1 MEILKFL
8 FIYALL
14 TISILGYG
22 LVFSNKFT
30 KYNNFQNNYVSIG
43 YVGLFGIF
51 FSIIISYLSNFFLPH
66 NNLHNLSFILI
77 GIIFFFIF
85 LKKTNKKFI
94 SSYFIFSYLI
104 SLFAIFYFKSHDD
117 FSYYHLS
124 LINNITENR
133 IEFGISHFDIAFNH
147 LSSLFYF
154 HSLFKTDLTGDYFY
168 QIGQL
173 SIVIFVNTILLE
185 NILKKK
191 LVKRLDITFFL
202 RIFLLILINVFFYRL
217 SEHGTDRSAQI
228 LFFLAFIL
236 IINLIEEDKI
246 KKDNFELLII
256 IFALIISIKSF
267 YILYS
272 VLFLV
277 TYLRFFKLEGT
288 LKIFL
293 VFPVA
298 YFGLLIISSMVIT
311 NIAASGCLLYPVSFT
326 CFESFFWGYG
336 KDQVVS
342 AMQWYEIW
350 SKAGATPNFRVEDFD
365 EYLRNFN
372 WISNWVDKY
381 FFNKF
386 FDFFLGVIFSII
398 ILFIC
403 FWPKKINFKSFKKY
417 LFVYLILVLLLLEWF
432 WNHPALRYGGFV
444 LVFLI
449 MTFPFAVLFSKQNFI
464 YKKKHL
470 QIKLIL
476 LIIFIVFCG
485 RNINRLIN
493 EHDIYN
499 YNLLKNPN
507 YLIDSNFYT
516 MKNAK
521 KKLFKVSKNC
531 NKDNSLGNIKC
542 KKILKYNFYYKSKI
556 N

>member
-1 MEILKFL
+1 MEPLKFL
-8 FIYALL
+8 ITYFLL

-22 LVFSNKFT
+22 LFFSKKFT
-30 KYNNFQNNYVSIG
+30 RYNRFQNNNISIG
-43 YVGLFGIF
+43 YIGLFGIF
-51 FSIIISYLSNFFLPH
+51 FSIIISYLSNFFSPH

-77 GIIFFFIF
+77 GIVFFLIF
-85 LKKTNKKFI
+85 LKKTNKKFV
-94 SSYFIFSYLI
+94 SGYFIFSYLI
-104 SLFAIFYFKSHDD
+104 SFFAIFYFKSHDD

-124 LINNITENR
+124 LINNITENK

-147 LSSLFYF
+147 VSSLFYF
-154 HSLFKTDLTGDYFY
+154 HSLFKTDLTGNYFY

-185 NILKKK
+185 NIFKKK
-191 LVKRLDITFFL
+191 LIKPLDITFFL
-202 RIFLLILINVFFYRL
+202 SIFLLILINIFFYRL

-236 IINLIEEDKI
+236 IVNLIGENKI
-246 KKDNFELLII
+246 KKNIFELLII

-272 VLFLV
+272 ILFLV
-277 TYLRFFKLEGT
+277 IYFRFFKFKET
-288 LKIFL
+288 LKIFS
-293 VFPVA
+293 VFPIT
-298 YFGLLIISSMVIT
+298 YFGLLIICLTVVT

-336 KDQVVS
+336 KDQVVG

-350 SKAGATPNFRVEDFD
+350 SKAGATPNFRVDDFE
-365 EYLRNFN
+365 EYLKNFN
-372 WISNWVDKY
+372 WVSNWLDKY

-398 ILFIC
+398 ILFIF
-403 FWPKKINFKSFKKY
+403 FWPKKINFKGFKKY
-417 LFVYLILVLLLLEWF
+417 LFVYLILALLLIEWF
-432 WNHPALRYGGFV
+432 WNHPSLRYGGFV

-449 MTFPFAVLFSKQNFI
+449 MTFPIAVLFSRQNFI

-476 LIIFIVFCG
+476 LIIFIVFSG
-485 RNINRLIN
+485 RNINRLVN
-493 EHDIYN
+493 EYNIYD
-499 YNLLKNPN
+499 YNILKNPN

-521 KKLFKVSKNC
+521 KRLFKIPKNC
-531 NKDNSLGNIKC
+531 NKNNSLENIKC
-542 KKILKYNFYYKSKI
+542 KKFLKYNFYYKSI

>member
-1 MEILKFL
+1 MELIKFL

-22 LVFSNKFT
+22 LFFSTKIT
-30 KYNNFQNNYVSIG
+30 KYNNFQNNDISIG

-66 NNLHNLSFILI
+66 NNFHNLSFILI

-85 LKKTNKKFI
+85 LKRTNKKFI
-94 SSYFIFSYLI
+94 SSYFVFSYLV

-147 LSSLFYF
+147 VSSLFYF

-168 QIGQL
+168 QVGQL
-173 SIVIFVNTILLE
+173 SIIIFVNTILLE

-191 LVKRLDITFFL
+191 LVKPLDITFFL
-202 RIFLLILINVFFYRL
+202 SIFLLILINVFFYRL

-236 IINLIEEDKI
+236 IINLIKENKI
-246 KKDNFELLII
+246 KKNYFELLII

-272 VLFLV
+272 ALFLV
-277 TYLRFFKLEGT
+277 IYFRFFKLKDT
-288 LKIFL
+288 LKIFS
-293 VFPVA
+293 VFPVV
-298 YFGLLIISSMVIT
+298 YYGLLIIGLMIIT
-311 NIAASGCLLYPVSFT
+311 NIAASGCLLYPVTFT

-336 KDQVVS
+336 KDQVVG
-342 AMQWYEIW
+342 AMEWYEIW
-350 SKAGATPNFRVEDFD
+350 SKAGATPNYRVDNFE
-365 EYLRNFN
+365 EYLKNFN
-372 WISNWVDKY
+372 WVSNWIDKY

-398 ILFIC
+398 ILLIS
-403 FWPKKINFKSFKKY
+403 FWPKKINLKSFNKY
-417 LFVYLILVLLLLEWF
+417 FFVYLILILLLVEWF

-464 YKKKHL
+464 YKKKYL

-476 LIIFIVFCG
+476 LIIFIVFSG

-493 EHDIYN
+493 EHNIYN
-499 YNLLKNPN
+499 YNFLKNPN

-516 MKNAK
+516 MKNTK
-521 KKLFKVSKNC
+521 KKLFKFPKDC
-531 NKDNSLGNIKC
+531 NKNNSLDNIKC
-542 KKILKYNFYYKSKI
+542 RKILKYNFYYKSS

>member
-1 MEILKFL
+1 MELIKFL

-22 LVFSNKFT
+22 LFFSTKLT
-30 KYNNFQNNYVSIG
+30 KYNNFQNNDISIG

-66 NNLHNLSFILI
+66 NNFHNLSFILI

-85 LKKTNKKFI
+85 LKRTNKKFI
-94 SSYFIFSYLI
+94 SSYFVFSYLV

-147 LSSLFYF
+147 VSSLFYF

-168 QIGQL
+168 QVGQL
-173 SIVIFVNTILLE
+173 SIIIFVNTILLE

-191 LVKRLDITFFL
+191 LVKPLDITFFL
-202 RIFLLILINVFFYRL
+202 SIFLLILINVFFYRL

-236 IINLIEEDKI
+236 IINLIKENKI
-246 KKDNFELLII
+246 KKNYFELLII

-272 VLFLV
+272 ALFLV
-277 TYLRFFKLEGT
+277 IYFRFFKLKDT
-288 LKIFL
+288 LKIFS
-293 VFPVA
+293 VFPVV
-298 YFGLLIISSMVIT
+298 YYGLLIIGLMIIT
-311 NIAASGCLLYPVSFT
+311 NIAASGCMLYPVTFT

-336 KDQVVS
+336 KDQVVG
-342 AMQWYEIW
+342 AMEWYEIW
-350 SKAGATPNFRVEDFD
+350 SKAGATPNYRVDNFE
-365 EYLRNFN
+365 EYLKNFN
-372 WISNWVDKY
+372 WVSNWIDKY

-398 ILFIC
+398 ILLIS
-403 FWPKKINFKSFKKY
+403 FWPKKINLKSFNKY
-417 LFVYLILVLLLLEWF
+417 FFVYLILILLLVEWF

-464 YKKKHL
+464 YKKKYL

-476 LIIFIVFCG
+476 LIIFIVFSG

-493 EHDIYN
+493 EHNIYN
-499 YNLLKNPN
+499 YNFLKNPN

-516 MKNAK
+516 MKNTK
-521 KKLFKVSKNC
+521 KKLFKFPKDC
-531 NKDNSLGNIKC
+531 NKNNSLDNIKC
-542 KKILKYNFYYKSKI
+542 RKILKYNFYYKSS

>member
-449 MTFPFAVLFSKQNFI
+449 MTFPFAVL
-464 YKKKHL
+464 
-470 QIKLIL
+470 
-476 LIIFIVFCG
+476 C
-485 RNINRLIN
+485 
-493 EHDIYN
+493 
-499 YNLLKNPN
+499 
-507 YLIDSNFYT
+507 
-516 MKNAK
+516 
-521 KKLFKVSKNC
+521 
-531 NKDNSLGNIKC
+531 
-542 KKILKYNFYYKSKI
+542 
-556 N
+556 

>member
-1 MEILKFL
+1 MELLKFL

-22 LVFSNKFT
+22 LVFSTKLT
-30 KYNNFQNNYVSIG
+30 KYNNFQNNDISIG

-51 FSIIISYLSNFFLPH
+51 FSIIISYLSNFFLAH
-66 NNLHNLSFILI
+66 NNFHNLSFILI

-85 LKKTNKKFI
+85 LRRTNKKFI
-94 SSYFIFSYLI
+94 SSYFIFSYLV

-147 LSSLFYF
+147 VSSLFYF
-154 HSLFKTDLTGDYFY
+154 HSLFKTALTGDYFY

-191 LVKRLDITFFL
+191 LGKPLDITYFL
-202 RIFLLILINVFFYRL
+202 SIFLLIFINVFFYRL

-236 IINLIEEDKI
+236 IINLIEEKKI
-246 KKDNFELLII
+246 KKNNFELLII

-272 VLFLV
+272 VLFFV
-277 TYLRFFKLEGT
+277 IYFRFFKLKDT

-298 YFGLLIISSMVIT
+298 YYGLLVICLMIIT
-311 NIAASGCLLYPVSFT
+311 NIAASGCLLYPVALT

-336 KDQVVS
+336 KDQVIG

-350 SKAGATPNFRVEDFD
+350 SKAGATPNYRVDNFD

-386 FDFFLGVIFSII
+386 FDFFLGVILSII
-398 ILFIC
+398 ILLIS
-403 FWPKKINFKSFKKY
+403 FWPKKINLKSFNKY
-417 LFVYLILVLLLLEWF
+417 FFAYLILILLLFEWF

-449 MTFPFAVLFSKQNFI
+449 MIFPFAVLFSNQNFI

-476 LIIFIVFCG
+476 LIIFIVFSG

-493 EHDIYN
+493 EYNIYN
-499 YNLLKNPN
+499 YNFLKNPN

-516 MKNAK
+516 MKNKK
-521 KKLFKVSKNC
+521 KKLFKVPKNCSKN
-531 NKDNSLGNIKC
+531 NSLTNIEC
-542 KKILKYNFYYKSKI
+542 RKILKYNFYYKSS

>member
-1 MEILKFL
+1 MELLKFL

-30 KYNNFQNNYVSIG
+30 KYNNFQNNYISIG

-51 FSIIISYLSNFFLPH
+51 FSIIISYLSNFFSPH

-85 LKKTNKKFI
+85 FKKTNKKFI

-147 LSSLFYF
+147 VSSLFYF

-168 QIGQL
+168 QVGQL

-191 LVKRLDITFFL
+191 LAKSLDVTFFSS
-202 RIFLLILINVFFYRL
+202 IFLLILINVFFYRL

-236 IINLIEEDKI
+236 IINLIEENKI
-246 KKDNFELLII
+246 KKNSFELLII

-272 VLFLV
+272 VLFSV
-277 TYLRFFKLEGT
+277 IYFRFFKLKDT
-288 LKIFL
+288 LKIFSD
-293 VFPVA
+293 FPVA
-298 YFGLLIISSMVIT
+298 YFGLLIICLMVIT
-311 NIAASGCLLYPVSFT
+311 NTAASGCLLYPVPFT

-336 KDQVVS
+336 KDHVVS

-350 SKAGATPNFRVEDFD
+350 SKAGATPNFRVDDFD
-365 EYLRNFN
+365 GYLANFN

-386 FDFFLGVIFSII
+386 FDFFLGVILSII
-398 ILFIC
+398 ILLIC
-403 FWPKKINFKSFKKY
+403 FWPKKINFKSFNKY
-417 LFVYLILVLLLLEWF
+417 FFVYLILVLLLVEWF

-464 YKKKHL
+464 YKKKYL

-476 LIIFIVFCG
+476 LIIFILFSG

-493 EHDIYN
+493 EYNIYN
-499 YNLLKNPN
+499 YNFLKNPN
-507 YLIDSNFYT
+507 YSIDSNFYT
-516 MKNAK
+516 MKNTK
-521 KKLFKVSKNC
+521 KKLFKVPENC
-531 NKDNSLGNIKC
+531 NKNNSLDNIKC
-542 KKILKYNFYYKSKI
+542 RKILKYNFYYKSS